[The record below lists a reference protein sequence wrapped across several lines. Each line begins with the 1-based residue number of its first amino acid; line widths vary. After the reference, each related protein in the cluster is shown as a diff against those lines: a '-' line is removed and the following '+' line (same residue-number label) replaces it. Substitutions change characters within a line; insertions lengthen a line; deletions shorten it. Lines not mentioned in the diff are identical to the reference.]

1 MGLNFYDYDGLQQ
14 KMTHTK
20 HSWRGVYIFI
30 ILEPWMINLWLGYSP
45 DNHQNCQPNL
55 RQKSTLDAKMTEAR
69 MNTRYRPRFSDRVGH
84 INRGPLKVGK
94 LIPYGV
100 IRGCLHFPVF
110 LTLSL
115 MCLSLLI
122 DSFFTR

>member
-1 MGLNFYDYDGLQQ
+1 MGLNFYDYDGLQP

-20 HSWRGVYIFI
+20 HSWGECISSSY
-30 ILEPWMINLWLGYSP
+30 WMINLWLGYSP

-84 INRGPLKVGK
+84 INRGPLKVIK

-100 IRGCLHFPVF
+100 TRGCLHFPVF
-110 LTLSL
+110 LTPSL